1 MEFKTKLENELNN
14 ITKFNKNGSWIRIAM
29 HMAGRLNISIE
40 EGLKIVN
47 AFYEGV
53 LYEFIST
60 GNLKLPYGMLVLPES
75 KVKQHI
81 KDKFECRVASAG
93 LNDWV
98 FLNDKPFVLMKPTIV
113 TAIMSLY
120 IQDLLKMEN
129 ITSEDL
135 QNMVFKK

>member
-1 MEFKTKLENELNN
+1 MEFKTRLENELNN
-14 ITKFNKNGSWIRIAM
+14 ITKFDKNRSWIRIAT
-29 HMAGRLNISIE
+29 HVAGKLNISIE
-40 EGLKIVN
+40 EGLKLVN

-53 LYEFIST
+53 LYELVAT
-60 GNLKLPYGMLVLPES
+60 GNLRLPYGMLVLPES
-75 KVKQHI
+75 KVKQYI
-81 KDKFECRVASAG
+81 KDKFECRVAGAG
-93 LNDWV
+93 LEDMA

-135 QNMVFKK
+135 QHMVFKK